1 MSCFMGY
8 IELFDSNDFQSK
20 GRWENQTNV
29 VKEKKKE
36 EENENKFNNRNIDFL
51 LE

>member
-1 MSCFMGY
+1 
-8 IELFDSNDFQSK
+8 
-20 GRWENQTNV
+20 V